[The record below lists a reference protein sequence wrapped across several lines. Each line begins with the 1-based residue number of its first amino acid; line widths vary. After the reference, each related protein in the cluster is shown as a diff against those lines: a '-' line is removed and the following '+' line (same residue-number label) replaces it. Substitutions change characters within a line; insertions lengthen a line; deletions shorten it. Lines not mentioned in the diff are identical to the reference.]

1 MPSFQRTHP
10 WFRGPHV
17 WVAALVTIAA
27 FGVSV
32 SPARAVP
39 IDQTQVATTARDFE
53 MPGTQISDQDPN
65 FLPILSATTCQ
76 NCHKG
81 YSATVA
87 PYDTWIASMMSNAA
101 RDPVWIAARRVA
113 MQDAKLSGDFC
124 VRCHA
129 PAAWLAGRGHEA
141 NPIFQDADA
150 EGVTCHFCHRMLSPA
165 GGSLSGVGFPS
176 NTTPDLNPDVP
187 ILSRLAQD
195 GLLPS
200 ASLSNATYVVDPNDV
215 RRGPFNDV
223 PSVPLGGVGP
233 YHNATNVPNSSKLIY
248 SPFHSDSS
256 LCGTCHDVSNPAFSV
271 EPNGK
276 IVLNR
281 LDEPHPTM
289 EKNDMF
295 NEQRTFSEWQNS
307 TFAAEGVYFP
317 DRRFGGNHPT
327 GIMKTCQDCHMP
339 DQIGAGCKPYNDA
352 GVNTRPNV
360 PQHSFAGANTWVV
373 RTIPTRI
380 GDVEAAR
387 IGLTQETID
396 AAIARNVQMLR
407 DASDMELTQV
417 GHTLSVKIINQS
429 GHKLPTGY
437 PEGRRAWI
445 NVRFFDSSDNLIAER
460 GRYDLKSAT
469 LTPGDTK
476 VYESEQVIDADV
488 AAATGLYDG
497 AHFHVSLN
505 NVIRSD
511 NRIPPRGFTNAAFVA
526 AHAAPVDYV
535 YADGQYWDITEYG
548 IPAGAVSA
556 AVTFY
561 YQTSSREYME
571 FLRDTVI
578 TPQGQEA
585 YDLWVAFGKSAPVAL
600 DAAEIQFNPNNA
612 ADLNGDGMVDGA
624 DLAILLG
631 NWGGTGI
638 GDLNHDGIVNGADVA
653 LLIGSWG

>member
-1 MPSFQRTHP
+1 
-10 WFRGPHV
+10 
-17 WVAALVTIAA
+17 
-27 FGVSV
+27 
-32 SPARAVP
+32 
-39 IDQTQVATTARDFE
+39 
-53 MPGTQISDQDPN
+53 
-65 FLPILSATTCQ
+65 
-76 NCHKG
+76 
-81 YSATVA
+81 
-87 PYDTWIASMMSNAA
+87 
-101 RDPVWIAARRVA
+101 
-113 MQDAKLSGDFC
+113 
-124 VRCHA
+124 
-129 PAAWLAGRGHEA
+129 
-141 NPIFQDADA
+141 
-150 EGVTCHFCHRMLSPA
+150 MLSPA
-165 GGSLSGVGFPS
+165 GGSLSGVGYPS
-176 NTTPDLNPDVP
+176 NTTPDVNPDVP

-200 ASLSNATYVVDPNDV
+200 AFLGNATFVVDSKDV
-215 RRGPFNDV
+215 RRGPLNDV

-233 YHNATNVPNSSKLIY
+233 YHNSTDVPNSSKLIY
-248 SPFHSDSS
+248 SPFHSDSA

-276 IVLNR
+276 VVLNG
-281 LDEPHPTM
+281 LNEPHPTM
-289 EKNDMF
+289 DKNDMF
-295 NEQRTFSEWQNS
+295 AEQRTFSEWQNS

-339 DQIGAGCKPYNDA
+339 DQIGAACKPYSDA

-360 PQHSFAGANTWVV
+360 PQHSFAGANTWVA
-373 RTIPTRI
+373 RTIPGRI
-380 GDVEAAR
+380 GEVEAAR
-387 IGLTQETID
+387 IGMTQEAID
-396 AAIARNVQMLR
+396 LAIARNIQMLR

-429 GHKLPTGY
+429 GHKLPTGF

-460 GRYDLKSAT
+460 GRYELKSAT
-469 LTPGDTK
+469 LMPGDTK

-488 AAATGLYDG
+488 AAATGLDEG

-511 NRIPPRGFTNAAFVA
+511 NRIPPRGFTNAAFLA

-548 IPAGAVSA
+548 IPAGAASA

-561 YQTSSREYME
+561 FQTSSREFME
-571 FLRDTVI
+571 FLRDNTI
-578 TPQGQEA
+578 TSQGQEV

-600 DAAEIQFNPNNA
+600 DAVEIQFNSNNA

-653 LLIGSWG
+653 LLLGSWS